1 MVRSK
6 DGNRVRGSS
15 GPLPPGVERR
25 RRLREERRRERLIQ
39 SWRILLYGGVSTG
52 LIWVLLSTGWSLR
65 SQQQLTVRGSDRLG
79 TDAVVKAAGLRFP
92 RPLITL
98 EPGRL
103 ERRLLAELPVESVS
117 VQRRLVPPG
126 IEVKLKDRQPIA
138 AASRMGSLGMEQ
150 GMVDRQGHWMPLTVA
165 RQGEAPSSAVRVE
178 GWIPS
183 RRRMIATVLE
193 QRDQLG
199 SPLQVIKIAPD
210 GDLSLRTQT
219 LGLVR
224 LGSNE
229 RLLDQQL
236 LTIALLSSS
245 LPETLRGKASSGID
259 LSDPSKPEL
268 QLQPKQPQAAK
279 QQTSKP

>member
-126 IEVKLKDRQPIA
+126 LEIKLKDRQPIA
-138 AASRMGSLGMEQ
+138 AASRMGARGLEQ

>member
-1 MVRSK
+1 MARSK
-6 DGNRVRGSS
+6 AGKKDRSS
-15 GPLPPGVERR
+15 SRPLPPGVERR

-39 SWRILLYGGVSTG
+39 TWRTLLFGGVSTG
-52 LIWVLLSTGWSLR
+52 LIWVLLTSGWSLR

-79 TDAVVKAAGLRFP
+79 SDAVVKAAGLRFP

-126 IEVKLKDRQPIA
+126 LEIELKDRRPIA
-138 AASRMGSLGMEQ
+138 SASRMGSRGIEQ
-150 GMVDRQGHWMPLTVA
+150 GMVDVEGHWMPLTVA

-199 SPLQVIKIAPD
+199 SPLQVIQIAPD

-229 RLLDQQL
+229 GLLDQQL
-236 LTIALLSSS
+236 VTIALLSSS
-245 LPETLRGKASSGID
+245 LPATLRGQASSGID

-268 QLQPKQPQAAK
+268 QLQPNP
-279 QQTSKP
+279 KPATTKP

>member
-126 IEVKLKDRQPIA
+126 LEIKLKDRQPIA
-138 AASRMGSLGMEQ
+138 AASRMGARGLEQ

-199 SPLQVIKIAPD
+199 SPLQVIQIAPD

>member
-126 IEVKLKDRQPIA
+126 LEVKLKDRQPIA
-138 AASRMGSLGMEQ
+138 AASRMGARGLEQ

>member
-92 RPLITL
+92 RALITL

-126 IEVKLKDRQPIA
+126 LEVKLKDRQPIA
-138 AASRMGSLGMEQ
+138 AASRMGARGLEQ

>member
-126 IEVKLKDRQPIA
+126 LEVKLKDRQPIA
-138 AASRMGSLGMEQ
+138 AASRMGARGVEQ

>member
-65 SQQQLTVRGSDRLG
+65 SQQQLTVRGSERLG

-138 AASRMGSLGMEQ
+138 AASRMGARGLEQ

>member
-1 MVRSK
+1 MVRPK

-126 IEVKLKDRQPIA
+126 LEVKLKDRQPIA
-138 AASRMGSLGMEQ
+138 AASRMGARGVEQ

-245 LPETLRGKASSGID
+245 LPETLRGKASNGID

>member
-39 SWRILLYGGVSTG
+39 SWRILLYGGASTG

-126 IEVKLKDRQPIA
+126 LEVKLKDRQPIA
-138 AASRMGSLGMEQ
+138 AASRMGARGVEQ

>member
-1 MVRSK
+1 MARSK
-6 DGNRVRGSS
+6 ANKEDNNNRA
-15 GPLPPGVERR
+15 PLPPGVERR
-25 RRLREERRRERLIQ
+25 RMLRKERRREQLIQ
-39 SWRILLYGGVSTG
+39 SWRILLFGGVSSG
-52 LIWVLLSTGWSLR
+52 LIWLLLSAGWSLR

-79 TDAVVKAAGLRFP
+79 SDEVVKAAGLRFP

-103 ERRLLAELPVESVS
+103 ERRLLAELPVQSVS
-117 VQRRLVPPG
+117 VKRRLVPPG
-126 IEVKLKDRQPIA
+126 LDIELKDRLPIA
-138 AASRMGSLGMEQ
+138 AASRMGAQGKEQ
-150 GMVDRQGHWMPLTVA
+150 GMVDVEGHWMPLTVA
-165 RQGEAPSSAVRVE
+165 RQGEAPASAVRVE

-183 RRRMIATVLE
+183 RRSMIATVLAR
-193 QRDQLG
+193 RDQLG
-199 SPLQVIKIAPD
+199 SPLNVIYVAPD
-210 GDLSLRTQT
+210 GDLSLRTKT

-236 LTIALLSSS
+236 RTIALLSSS

-268 QLQPKQPQAAK
+268 QLKPNQKQ
-279 QQTSKP
+279 TTNKP

>member
-39 SWRILLYGGVSTG
+39 SWRILLYSGVSTG

-65 SQQQLTVRGSDRLG
+65 SMQQLTVRGSDRLG

-126 IEVKLKDRQPIA
+126 LEVKLKDRQPIA
-138 AASRMGSLGMEQ
+138 AASRMGARGLEQ

-245 LPETLRGKASSGID
+245 LPETLRGKASNGID

>member
-65 SQQQLTVRGSDRLG
+65 SMQQLTVRGSDRLG

-126 IEVKLKDRQPIA
+126 LEIKLKDRQPIA
-138 AASRMGSLGMEQ
+138 AASRMGARGLEQ

-199 SPLQVIKIAPD
+199 SPLQVIQIAPD

>member
-65 SQQQLTVRGSDRLG
+65 SQQQLTVRGSERLG

-126 IEVKLKDRQPIA
+126 LEVKLKDRQPIA
-138 AASRMGSLGMEQ
+138 AASRMGARGLEQ